1 MPYMPCAICQV
12 PITSHAPCTIIWD
25 QKIVGKENA
34 KESIFTFSVYFW
46 FCEDWTNKIIWGPR
60 ASQPPSSSQCCRPSP
75 LRDNSGFAW
84 SPCGFSSACAH
95 PSTGCRSR
103 SCTTNLH
110 CTCPRNFLPCCYH
123 CHGPWAEVMGNLLLK
138 LNLIFKTLSPGTEPH
153 PIEAVNGQRVSEGW
167 EGSVETSHFQHVIIS
182 WPNLHR
188 HLHDWPSL
196 W

>member
-1 MPYMPCAICQV
+1 MPYMPCAICQVPYAICQVPYMPYAICQV

-25 QKIVGKENA
+25 QKILGKENA

-75 LRDNSGFAW
+75 PRDNSGFAC
-84 SPCGFSSACAH
+84 SPCGFSSACAD

-110 CTCPRNFLPCCYH
+110 CTCPRNFLRCCYR
-123 CHGPWAEVMGNLLLK
+123 CHGPWAEVMGKLFLK
-138 LNLIFKTLSPGTEPH
+138 LSHLALNLIPSRLWMVKESP
-153 PIEAVNGQRVSEGW
+153 RVEKG
-167 EGSVETSHFQHVIIS
+167 
-182 WPNLHR
+182 
-188 HLHDWPSL
+188 PSKPPTFST
-196 W
+196 